1 MLVLGF
7 FFCWIVVL
15 LSSNQSLWGVFPR
28 KGFSHVYPGQK
39 NRCWCLSRQKYCSN
53 VLDHFREGKVSG
65 RKEKLLRKFCI
76 RKSVH
81 SVEKNTLL
89 ERKYRKFVT
98 RKEEKN
104 SSRRK
109 NIPRE
114 RSYNLRRH
122 FPSDGLRS
130 KRNLGSW
137 EWSTLRYV
145 MTANFTNIIII
156 SLPHHLL
163 GQEKPCGEQARKTE
177 HL

>member
-1 MLVLGF
+1 MRCQPENSRFMVFWFSVFDAYNLSAVYTQLYVGF
-7 FFCWIVVL
+7 RKCDRFFL
-15 LSSNQSLWGVFPR
+15 LNCGTSYIDILPSDQSLWGVFPR

-89 ERKYRKFVT
+89 QRKYKKFVT
-98 RKEEKN
+98 RKEENN
-104 SSRRK
+104 SCRRK

-114 RSYNLRRH
+114 RS
-122 FPSDGLRS
+122 
-130 KRNLGSW
+130 
-137 EWSTLRYV
+137 
-145 MTANFTNIIII
+145 
-156 SLPHHLL
+156 
-163 GQEKPCGEQARKTE
+163 
-177 HL
+177 